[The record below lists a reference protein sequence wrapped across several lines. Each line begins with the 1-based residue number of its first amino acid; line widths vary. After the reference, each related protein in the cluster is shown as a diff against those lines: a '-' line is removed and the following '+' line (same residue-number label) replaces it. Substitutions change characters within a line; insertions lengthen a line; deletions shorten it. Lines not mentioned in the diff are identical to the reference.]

1 MPTARECYTR
11 LCARF
16 PEFTVGGDSNVLI
29 IGRKVEGKRLT
40 IKSQAQ
46 NKIFERNFK
55 VVKIGIANK
64 SIHCR
69 ILAPYKIAR
78 LIIS

>member
-1 MPTARECYTR
+1 MISYLLHRLFVDTYTVDMNGAAITITYYNEAP
-11 LCARF
+11 L
-16 PEFTVGGDSNVLI
+16 T
-29 IGRKVEGKRLT
+29 KVKP
-40 IKSQAQ
+40 Q

-64 SIHCR
+64 SIRCR